1 MSESKKRFG
10 ADPATGNNLNDF
22 GPGVLTD
29 LKRVWST
36 FKSFRDVEPTPE
48 QRAQRAA
55 WAEEDRLHTIRM
67 TKWKIR
73 TRLAAPKLDPRRL
86 P

>member
-1 MSESKKRFG
+1 MSNPKKRFG
-10 ADPATGNNLNDF
+10 ADPATGNNLNGF
-22 GPGVLTD
+22 GSGVLAA
-29 LKRVWST
+29 LKRVWSA
-36 FKSFRDVEPTPE
+36 FKSFRDVKPTP
-48 QRAQRAA
+48 
-55 WAEEDRLHTIRM
+55 EEDRLQTIRM